1 MRLKN
6 SYLSLGDQ
14 FYQKTAPQPVSD
26 PGLFLWN
33 SELADELGLPVEL
46 AQDTEALSQY
56 FSGNKLFP
64 DSTPIALAYTG
75 HQFGQFNPRLGDGR
89 AHLLGEIETK
99 GNSFD
104 IQLKGSGRTMYSRGG
119 DGRCALGPAVREFIM
134 SEAMHALG
142 IPTTRALALVTTGD
156 PVVREGVKPG
166 AVVTRVAASHLRVGT
181 FEYFA
186 AQQDFTSVDALCRY
200 AAQRHF
206 PELSDLSGPEL
217 YTSFFTAVMKKQIE
231 LICQWMRV
239 GFIHGVMNTD
249 NTAISGE
256 TIDYGPCAM
265 MSAYD
270 PNTVFSSIDT
280 HGRYRYGN
288 QPQIGQWNMARLAE
302 SLLPLIDEDISK
314 AQGIA
319 QGLLNSYAEEFQQ
332 SYYAMLGSK
341 IGIEP
346 INQSDETLIN
356 DLLDIM
362 RKNAL
367 DYTQT
372 FKLLTESLISSSAAD
387 DVSPH
392 LGDWNKRWLYRLKEK
407 GVDNQEANA
416 KMRTQNPVVIPR
428 NHHMETVIQS
438 CVLDSSTCEAEAFL
452 KVLKSPYEEIATTQ
466 HYQDS
471 PTDGDRNYQTFCG
484 T

>member
-1 MRLKN
+1 MQLKN

-14 FYQKTAPQPVSD
+14 FYQKTDPQPVSD
-26 PGLFLWN
+26 PNLFLWN
-33 SELADELGLPVEL
+33 AELADELCLPAEL
-46 AQDTEALSQY
+46 TQDTEALSQY
-56 FSGNKLFP
+56 FSGNKIFP

-89 AHLLGEIETK
+89 AHLLGEVEVDGK
-99 GNSFD
+99 AFD

-134 SEAMHALG
+134 GEAMHALG
-142 IPTTRALALVTTGD
+142 IPTTRALAVVTTGD
-156 PVVREGVKPG
+156 QVVREGVKPG
-166 AVVTRVAASHLRVGT
+166 AVVTRVASSHLRVGT

-186 AQQDFTSVDALCRY
+186 AQQDFAAVDALCKY

-206 PELSDLSGPEL
+206 PELADLTGPEL
-217 YTSFFTAVMKKQIE
+217 YTSFFSAVMKKQVE

-270 PNTVFSSIDT
+270 PNTVFSSIDAR
-280 HGRYRYGN
+280 GRYCYGN

-302 SLLPLIDEDISK
+302 SLMPLIDEDISK
-314 AQGIA
+314 AQEVA
-319 QGLLNSYAEEFQQ
+319 QGLLNSYAEMFQQ
-332 SYYAMLGSK
+332 AYYSMLGSK
-341 IGIEP
+341 LGLQEIGS
-346 INQSDETLIN
+346 SDETLIN
-356 DLLDIM
+356 NLLEIM
-362 RKNAL
+362 HKNAL

-372 FKLLTESLISSSAAD
+372 FHQLTESLITSSVKAETKSR
-387 DVSPH
+387 
-392 LGDWNKRWLYRLKEK
+392 LGDWYNRWVARLEEQ
-407 GVDNQEANA
+407 GHDNQLVHER
-416 KMRTQNPVVIPR
+416 MRSQNPVVIPR
-428 NHHMETVIQS
+428 NHHMEAVIQR
-438 CVLDSSTCEAEAFL
+438 CVLDGSTDEAEAFL
-452 KVLKSPYEEIATTQ
+452 NVLRSPYAELEETQ
-466 HYQDS
+466 NYQDS
-471 PTDGDRNYQTFCG
+471 PSDNDRHYQTFCG